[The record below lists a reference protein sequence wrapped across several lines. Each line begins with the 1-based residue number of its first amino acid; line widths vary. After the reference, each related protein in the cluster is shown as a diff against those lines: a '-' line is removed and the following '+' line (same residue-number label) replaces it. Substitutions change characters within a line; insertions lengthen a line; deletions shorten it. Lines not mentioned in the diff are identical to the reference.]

1 MLRAQVSATPY
12 YTRGS
17 NQDWKNLVILCSILD
32 ELLRSYLEELRKLGG
47 AMDAGIGIA
56 DLVGNYSQLRQNGLK
71 GIELTHVQQKAYE
84 TLENMLAG
92 VAILVDP
99 ILLLYTLDSQG
110 QETLEA
116 NAVAHPS
123 LTTIRKYLEAE
134 RAQPQV
140 PGEARS
146 ILNILVSAQSGTE
159 ILLDLPDMIGGFI
172 KNLTLQ
178 AMSH

>member
-1 MLRAQVSATPY
+1 MRGQVQARPN

-32 ELLRSYLEELRKLGG
+32 QLLRSYLEELRKLGG
-47 AMDAGIGIA
+47 AIDAGTA
-56 DLVGNYSQLRQNGLK
+56 DLVGNYSQLRQNGLE
-71 GIELTHVQQKAYE
+71 GIGLTLVQRQAYQA
-84 TLENMLAG
+84 LENMLAG

-99 ILLLYTLDSQG
+99 VLLLYILDSQS

-123 LTTIRKYLEAE
+123 LNTIRKYLEAE

-159 ILLDLPDMIGGFI
+159 ILLDLPDMIRGFI
-172 KNLTLQ
+172 TNLTLQ